1 MELGVNV
8 ALGYFAQEHEQVD
21 PSRTTLDNIDDSILK
36 SITERRA
43 LLGSFGLSGKL
54 VDQMPATLSGGER
67 AKLGLAMLAAGRP
80 TCSSS
85 TSPPTTSIPPP
96 PWPWGTC

>member
-1 MELGVNV
+1 MSFSLGRGDRVVVIGRNGAGKSSLLRCLAGVQKPTAGEVELGVNV

-21 PSRTTLDNIDDSILK
+21 PTVTTLDNIDDSILK

-54 VDQMPATLSGGER
+54 VDQMPATLSGG
-67 AKLGLAMLAAGRP
+67 
-80 TCSSS
+80 
-85 TSPPTTSIPPP
+85 
-96 PWPWGTC
+96 